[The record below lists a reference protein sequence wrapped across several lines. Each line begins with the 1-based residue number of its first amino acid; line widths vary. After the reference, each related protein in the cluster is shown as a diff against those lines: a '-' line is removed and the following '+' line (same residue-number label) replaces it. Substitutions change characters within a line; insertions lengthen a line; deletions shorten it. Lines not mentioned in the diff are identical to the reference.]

1 MALQALLNTPLALR
15 PAAAQALIAAAAR
28 TDAGLTLDMQARSA
42 EAGYTVIGG
51 VALIPV
57 HGVLMHKLGVLQSFW
72 GMAGYDGLRQ
82 NICRALADPEVHAL
96 ALDIDSPGGT
106 VAGCFDL
113 ADAIFEARGEKP
125 IWAMVNEEA
134 CSAAYA
140 LTVPRTGTTGSIGSR
155 YLYVDGSRAQRDA
168 GLNVTLLNYGARK
181 ADGHP
186 ARPLSEDARARLD
199 AEIET
204 MGELF
209 VETVARN
216 RGLSPQAVRNTEA
229 ATYLGAAGLNAG
241 LADAVLPPD
250 AAYQALV
257 RQFN

>member
-82 NICRALADPEVHAL
+82 NIWRALADPEVHAL
-96 ALDIDSPGGT
+96 ALDIDS
-106 VAGCFDL
+106 
-113 ADAIFEARGEKP
+113 RGEKP
-125 IWAMVNEEA
+125 IWAMVNEQA

-140 LTVPRTGTTGSIGSR
+140 LASSADVVTVPRTGTTGSIGIL
-155 YLYVDGSRAQRDA
+155 YLHVDVSRAQRDA

>member
-72 GMAGYDGLRQ
+72 GMA
-82 NICRALADPEVHAL
+82 
-96 ALDIDSPGGT
+96 
-106 VAGCFDL
+106 
-113 ADAIFEARGEKP
+113 
-125 IWAMVNEEA
+125 NEQA

-140 LTVPRTGTTGSIGSR
+140 LASSADVVTVPRTGTTGSIGIL
-155 YLYVDGSRAQRDA
+155 YLHVDVSRAQRDA